1 MLRVLVVAIGIA
13 CLIGALFLTHIA
25 WFAALELAVFGALIL
40 GGTFF
45 EKHYRE
51 RRTAGS
57 GFQKTGERFV
67 DPTTGKLVEVRYD
80 PSTGERAYVD
90 AGNT

>member
-1 MLRVLVVAIGIA
+1 MLRVVVVAIGVA
-13 CLIGALFLTHIA
+13 CLIGALFLA
-25 WFAALELAVFGALIL
+25 RLVWFAALELGIFGILIL
-40 GGTFF
+40 AGTFF

-51 RRTAGS
+51 RRIAGS
-57 GFQKTGERFV
+57 GFEKTDERFV

-90 AGNT
+90 PGGG